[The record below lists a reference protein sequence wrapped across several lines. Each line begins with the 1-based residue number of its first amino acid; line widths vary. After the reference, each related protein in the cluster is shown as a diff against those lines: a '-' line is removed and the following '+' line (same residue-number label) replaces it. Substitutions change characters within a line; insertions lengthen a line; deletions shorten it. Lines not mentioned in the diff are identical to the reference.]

1 MTGSALPH
9 AECPEQVGLSSLRL
23 QNAASVIRRDVEPA

>member
-1 MTGSALPH
+1 MTGLALPY

-23 QNAASVIRRDVEPA
+23 QMRLGDPPGCRAAA